1 MKNKSVLFLLSFLS
15 VTNPS
20 MANLRS
26 FTFREKEKDLKMLLT
41 LNGRYGIQNCI
52 LKVLYSEKENDFI

>member
-1 MKNKSVLFLLSFLS
+1 MFLLSFLN
-15 VTNPS
+15 VTNP
-20 MANLRS
+20 MAILRS